1 MIQRALE
8 QITKEDIESLVNAK
22 VSEKRTLDY
31 KQHWPDNSSEGK
43 REFLYDVSSFAN
55 ALGGDLVF
63 GIEDERDADGKA
75 TGLPASACGVAISNV
90 SSEIARCENLIR
102 DGISPR
108 VQGIGWKVVEGF
120 HVGPVIVM
128 RVPKSLFGPHM
139 VVFGGM
145 ARFYARN
152 STGKYPMEIG
162 EIRSAFVE
170 STAIGERLQ
179 AFRNERLAKI
189 MGGDTL
195 LGSFVTPKVV
205 VHLVPLVSLGLTA
218 SHEVTRQ
225 AARLKEFL
233 PPMKGTSWG
242 GRYNFDGYLVFSPKS
257 ESYVQVFRS
266 GIIEAAAVPFLGISN
281 EYKNQIAS
289 IDLERTI
296 LQAVSNYLEAQN
308 RLPMPLPIFVA
319 ISLLGVRHYR
329 MPIYSSYFANEGQPI
344 DRDDLLLPEVL
355 IEEYGSRFA
364 RYLRPSFDALWQ
376 ACGHEQDLNYDED
389 GDWRQ
394 YHS

>member
-1 MIQRALE
+1 MIQRALA
-8 QITKEDIESLVNAK
+8 QIAKEDIESLVNAK

-75 TGLPASACGVAISNV
+75 TGLPASACGVAVSNV
-90 SSEIARCENLIR
+90 SSEIARFENLIR
-102 DGISPR
+102 DGIAPR
-108 VQGIGWKVVEGF
+108 IQGIGWQVVEGF
-120 HVGPVIVM
+120 RVGPVIVM
-128 RVPKSLFGPHM
+128 RVPRSLFVPHM

-145 ARFYARN
+145 ARFYGRN

-205 VHLVPLVSLGLTA
+205 VHLVPLVSLGLTV
-218 SHEVTRQ
+218 SREVTRQ
-225 AARLKEFL
+225 AARLQTLL
-233 PPMKGTSWG
+233 PPMKATSYG
-242 GRYNFDGYLVFSPKS
+242 GRYNFDGYLVSSPKS

-266 GIIEAAAVPFLGISN
+266 GIIEAAALPFRDDP
-281 EYKNQIAS
+281 EQYKNKLPS

-296 LQAVSNYLEAQN
+296 LEAVSQYLDAQN
-308 RLPMPLPIFVA
+308 RLSMPLPIFAA
-319 ISLLGVRHYR
+319 ISLLGVRNYR
-329 MPIYSSYFANEGQPI
+329 MPYGSSNQGQPI
-344 DRDDLLLPEVL
+344 DRDNLLLPEVL
-355 IEEYGSRFA
+355 IEEYGPRFA